1 LGRSD
6 LPHFRNHGLNMFPGA
21 GLWKIQV
28 LWEVTL
34 VYLISCIFYS
44 IFEVFIPW
52 LRLLFLS
59 WDKINT
65 N

>member
-1 LGRSD
+1 
-6 LPHFRNHGLNMFPGA
+6 MFPGA